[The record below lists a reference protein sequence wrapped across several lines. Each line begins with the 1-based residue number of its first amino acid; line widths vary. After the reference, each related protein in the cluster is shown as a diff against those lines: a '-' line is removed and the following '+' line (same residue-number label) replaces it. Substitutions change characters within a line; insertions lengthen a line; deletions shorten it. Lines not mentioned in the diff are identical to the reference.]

1 MNIIIENKITE
12 ARKFF
17 EDDSYLL
24 DFYNSAIECYEKSD
38 SPLKINNFACNIRE
52 LLREKMALVAPDNI
66 VADCSWCKGQKYL
79 DTENKPT
86 RRARIR
92 YCLLS
97 NMPDSTVE
105 EIFKELRKLKMNTL
119 VK

>member
-52 LLREKMALVAPDNI
+52 LLREKMALVDLEKIKNNNGKCYLYIDNKNI
-66 VADCSWCKGQKYL
+66 TNVDAQGWL
-79 DTENKPT
+79 RLENLPMSFEHSSIPIQVDK
-86 RRARIR
+86 
-92 YCLLS
+92 
-97 NMPDSTVE
+97 
-105 EIFKELRKLKMNTL
+105 K
-119 VK
+119 